1 MSAKAAAWCR
11 GARAGKGQRQP
22 LLRAP
27 RDTESRRGHLN
38 EGWTDSSP
46 EVARVP
52 PAREEGCPGQPQ
64 WSPLVLLKSG
74 LRHSVDRTDT
84 KSTKTGHLTW
94 PLATRSHY
102 R

>member
-46 EVARVP
+46 KVARVP
-52 PAREEGCPGQPQ
+52 PAREGGVSRPATVVPVGPVEVWTQALCGQN
-64 WSPLVLLKSG
+64 
-74 LRHSVDRTDT
+74 
-84 KSTKTGHLTW
+84 
-94 PLATRSHY
+94 
-102 R
+102 